1 MVAKPRQHLQAAK
14 VRPVEQVVVWVFG
27 LTSTDHT
34 APARGTTDYADLTTS

>member
-1 MVAKPRQHLQAAK
+1 MVAKPRQNLQAAN

-34 APARGTTDYADLTTS
+34 TPARGTTNYTDFTTS